1 MKLESGGIDWED
13 IELTNLTTRASR
25 FKGTDSLNPLYLCR
39 QVFSLLLQFYC
50 TSPFH
55 PVAFSIL
62 PVLGFFGFFWPWTTS
77 AVFIPLNLLLKK
89 RIEVQFM
96 IAELST

>member
-50 TSPFH
+50 KSPFH
-55 PVAFSIL
+55 PAS
-62 PVLGFFGFFWPWTTS
+62 LGFFL
-77 AVFIPLNLLLKK
+77 VFLVFLAMDDIRRLHSIKLTLEEKN
-89 RIEVQFM
+89 
-96 IAELST
+96 